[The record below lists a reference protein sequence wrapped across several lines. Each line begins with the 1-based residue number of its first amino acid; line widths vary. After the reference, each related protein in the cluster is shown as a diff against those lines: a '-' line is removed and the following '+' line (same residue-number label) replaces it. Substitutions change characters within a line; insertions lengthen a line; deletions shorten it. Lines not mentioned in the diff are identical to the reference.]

1 MAILKLN
8 SQIAS
13 EETKVFLDWN
23 GVSGLS
29 FEDVK
34 SFISEIPEDDKLI
47 DIRINC
53 KGGDCVEGWAMY
65 DALRQSGKEI
75 KAVIEG
81 ECSSMATAILLAAP
95 LENRIAYPN
104 AHLCIHNPFVMGLNV
119 DMPATLTADNIDA
132 MADQM
137 KHQSE
142 SLREEQERILNLYVE
157 RTGTDAETL
166 QSLMNED
173 RYINMNRAKE
183 LGFVSTILAPN
194 TAHKISNK
202 MNKAIKDAFVALASA
217 MGINGVK
224 MMNAVGY
231 DYAVLGNHEFDYAM
245 PRLGYLV
252 RKANA
257 QYLGC
262 NITPAGEE
270 LVVEREDGEP
280 QVGDAASPDGEFILE
295 DGTKIVVENGIITDI
310 VKPEPEADPEPEANP
325 AVALVDPK
333 TGDELTEED
342 AQKLINEQNAKIAEL
357 EDKIAELENANEE
370 ANAKAMTEEQKAICD
385 KVNECG
391 GMSWIENVLKMQSG
405 KFHVQNNTNGG
416 DQKIGA
422 GFLANHKNGVFRK

>member
-224 MMNAVGY
+224 MVDMT
-231 DYAVLGNHEFDYAM
+231 
-245 PRLGYLV
+245 
-252 RKANA
+252 
-257 QYLGC
+257 
-262 NITPAGEE
+262 ITTPAGEE